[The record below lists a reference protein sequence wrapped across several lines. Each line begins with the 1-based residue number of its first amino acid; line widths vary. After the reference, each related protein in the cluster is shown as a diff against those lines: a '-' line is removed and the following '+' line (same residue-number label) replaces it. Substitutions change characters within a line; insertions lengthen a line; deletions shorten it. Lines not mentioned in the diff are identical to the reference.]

1 MTLLTATSSHL
12 LNHPSSIRIA
22 GSPDWAALYPVKA
35 SSGAFDPLNDKTVY
49 AELSTRSQLLSP
61 RMACKLFHD
70 GLLLIKRGEEA
81 PKYIQDRIPEV
92 AHKCFKAS
100 PSPPL
105 LCFAFLSFLRLLPFT
120 ASITSSTPAPTNCPN
135 PFPSPPPYRY

>member
-1 MTLLTATSSHL
+1 MLL
-12 LNHPSSIRIA
+12 HPTSSIRIT

-49 AELSTRSQLLSP
+49 SELSTRSQLLSP

-70 GLLLIKRGEEA
+70 GLLLIKRGEET

-100 PSPPL
+100 PPL
-105 LCFAFLSFLRLLPFT
+105 LCFPFLPSFPPIHCKHHIFFHSRTHSL
-120 ASITSSTPAPTNCPN
+120 TPI
-135 PFPSPPPYRY
+135 PPPPTPLYRY